1 MILILSDYTDRHV
14 EQVALWLERAGA
26 LYFWYDPAE
35 FPAHSQVRLRHTPTG
50 ERSFL
55 IESRH
60 GTINLDS
67 VHVVWT
73 RRPGK
78 PSCPSAIQDD
88 GVRRYVESECDNLMK
103 DLWES
108 LDAVWFPAPRPH
120 IQRMQRK
127 NMQLK
132 LAADIGFRIPE
143 TLITNDPEAFLD
155 FYEAF
160 GHGGEH
166 GIISKILSPSFQ
178 RTLGATYVRYTEP
191 VGPTDVTAK
200 NSLKVGPAIFQR
212 YVPKD
217 REIRVTVVGSEV
229 FAAAIESQKTRRTQC
244 DWRRYDHGHTPHAPH
259 KLPPDVAS
267 MCRQLVHNMQLLFG
281 TIDLVLTPEGD
292 YVFLEINP
300 NGQYL
305 WLENLTG
312 LPISRAVAQQL
323 LQLSGDPQTL
333 HSAP

>member
-35 FPAHSQVRLRHTPTG
+35 FPARSQVRLRHTPTG

-160 GHGGEH
+160 GHGGE
-166 GIISKILSPSFQ
+166 
-178 RTLGATYVRYTEP
+178 
-191 VGPTDVTAK
+191 
-200 NSLKVGPAIFQR
+200 
-212 YVPKD
+212 
-217 REIRVTVVGSEV
+217 
-229 FAAAIESQKTRRTQC
+229 RRN
-244 DWRRYDHGHTPHAPH
+244 H
-259 KLPPDVAS
+259 
-267 MCRQLVHNMQLLFG
+267 
-281 TIDLVLTPEGD
+281 
-292 YVFLEINP
+292 
-300 NGQYL
+300 
-305 WLENLTG
+305 
-312 LPISRAVAQQL
+312 QQ
-323 LQLSGDPQTL
+323 DPQPIFSTDSRRNLCTL
-333 HSAP
+333 Y